1 MGVCASELMRNRETA
16 LFDAGKPC
24 GGEANMAKHLCS
36 EASWE
41 AAEGGMTTHGGHGL
55 ATERYIDRKWKET
68 RLFRTA
74 TISNNHVL
82 AYLA

>member
-1 MGVCASELMRNRETA
+1 
-16 LFDAGKPC
+16 
-24 GGEANMAKHLCS
+24 MAKHLCS

-41 AAEGGMTTHGGHGL
+41 AAEGAMTTHGGHGL
-55 ATERYIDRKWKET
+55 ATERDIDKKWKEN

-82 AYLA
+82 AYPT